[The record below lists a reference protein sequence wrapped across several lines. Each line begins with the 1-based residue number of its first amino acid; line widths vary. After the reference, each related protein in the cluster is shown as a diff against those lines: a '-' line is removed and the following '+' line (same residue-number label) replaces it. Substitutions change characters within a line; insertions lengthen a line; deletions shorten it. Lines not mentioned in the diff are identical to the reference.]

1 MYCTMEFASSQS
13 ANPRAVSEAHFG
25 RMRFIGTKTL
35 MPNIL
40 RVFELVSSLS
50 RKISNVQLASRDW
63 QVNGCE
69 STFAK
74 PIHARPSRRL
84 SLAEP
89 LAPQTAQ
96 GFMLVNHGFEQLDV
110 QLA

>member
-13 ANPRAVSEAHFG
+13 ANPGAVSEAHFG

-40 RVFELVSSLS
+40 RVFEPLSLLS
-50 RKISNVQLASRDW
+50 RKISNVQLASRNW

-96 GFMLVNHGFEQLDV
+96 GFMRFNHGCEQLDV